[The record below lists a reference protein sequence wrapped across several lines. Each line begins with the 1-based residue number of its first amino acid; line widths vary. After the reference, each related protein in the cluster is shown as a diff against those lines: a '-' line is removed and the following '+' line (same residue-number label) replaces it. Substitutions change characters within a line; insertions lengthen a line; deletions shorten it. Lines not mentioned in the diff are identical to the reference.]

1 MRLYRKPLKFEVEE
15 TGAKLDFVDKEIILG
30 WDEVHIARKDPNKKF
45 VMGTEAVPPKVRY
58 PPYLGAAFVRKRKL
72 KSWLMGTWF
81 AETTADDID
90 RQKLGAIRVVA
101 ELQIQGF
108 PNSLLKDV
116 VASVQSQR
124 VRTLRNV
131 AQRYLAMAKNVWGAG
146 AADPEDVRDYMFELH
161 RPVEVRWMVA
171 EMRANERKPWGA

>member
-1 MRLYRKPLKFEVEE
+1 M
-15 TGAKLDFVDKEIILG
+15 DKEIILG

-45 VMGTEAVPPKVRY
+45 VMGTAAVPPKVRY

-90 RQKLGAIRVVA
+90 RQKLGAVRVVA

-108 PNSLLKDV
+108 PNSLCYYIG
-116 VASVQSQR
+116 ASQ
-124 VRTLRNV
+124 
-131 AQRYLAMAKNVWGAG
+131 
-146 AADPEDVRDYMFELH
+146 
-161 RPVEVRWMVA
+161 
-171 EMRANERKPWGA
+171 